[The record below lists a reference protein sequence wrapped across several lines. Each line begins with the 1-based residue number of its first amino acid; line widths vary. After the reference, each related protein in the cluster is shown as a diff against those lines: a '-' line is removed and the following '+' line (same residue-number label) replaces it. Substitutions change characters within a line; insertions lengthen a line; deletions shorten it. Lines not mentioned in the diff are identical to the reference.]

1 MNQMVAALTRIK
13 ETGFTPSHTL
23 DIGAYEG
30 DWAKAA
36 SVIFPDTSI
45 LMIEAQ
51 AQKQDYLERLHQ
63 YKASTFQYQMTML
76 GKENKENVAFYQ
88 IDANNN
94 STGSSMYEEQTDFP
108 RKQINLPLRKLDS
121 VLEAYPDR
129 KFSLAKIDVQGAEL
143 DVLQGGSRLLQEAEF
158 IIMELSLMN
167 YNRSAPLLAEVISY
181 MDVNGFAAVDI
192 FEPKRDSKHQ
202 LVQIDYSF
210 IRKGSPFTP
219 KLSL

>member
-1 MNQMVAALTRIK
+1 MVAALTRIK
-13 ETGFTPSHTL
+13 ETGFNPTHTL

-36 SVIFPDTSI
+36 SVIFPETTI

-51 AQKQDYLERLHQ
+51 PEKQDYLERLRQ
-63 YKASTFQYQMTML
+63 YKESTFQYQITML
-76 GKENKENVAFYQ
+76 GKENKESVPFYQ
-88 IDANNN
+88 INANNN

-108 RKQINLPLRKLDS
+108 RKKIELPLRKLDS
-121 VLEAYPDR
+121 VLQDYPNR

-143 DVLQGGSRLLQEAEF
+143 DVLRGGNRLLQEAEF

-167 YNRSAPLLAEVISY
+167 YNRSAPLLAEVIAY
-181 MDVNGFAAVDI
+181 MDANGFAAVDI
-192 FEPKRDSKHQ
+192 FEAKRDSKDQ

-210 IRKGSPFTP
+210 IRKNSPFTP
-219 KLSL
+219 KLSI